1 MSDNLDNG
9 HWHLDKRISWGHI
22 ATTLGMCLAAVLWF
36 VTLQGRIETNTL
48 NIENIIKQEARHEQF
63 EHTRLEAQLNSQTKR
78 LEGRMEAQYNEIIR
92 RLEILDQR
100 MVDNARED
108 NKKH

>member
-1 MSDNLDNG
+1 MEENNG

-22 ATTLGMCLAAVLWF
+22 ATTLSMCLAAILWF
-36 VTLQGRIETNTL
+36 VTLQGRIDQNAL
-48 NIENIIKQEARHEQF
+48 NIDNILKQEARHEAI
-63 EHTRLEAQLNSQTKR
+63 EHTRLEAKMDSQAKR

-108 NKKH
+108 NRNHK